1 MSKRRIEPVEIA
13 IGSALSF
20 DAYDAHGRL
29 LLRKGQIIN
38 SRSQIDGLMER
49 GLFVLDGGVREKQA
63 QPRQKPAE
71 VPPSAVSL
79 VLEARRRLQAI
90 CAVDAPKEGFSEV
103 IFGIRELIR
112 EACTL
117 SQDAALAMT
126 LLEREGRY
134 SIRHSVDVAIACHV
148 VGTALDIQEPE
159 LSALLAAALTMNMSI
174 LKLQDDLQ
182 SQAEPLSEEQ
192 REIIRRHPEDTVA
205 ILQERGVTNETWL
218 GALLSHHE
226 AIDGSGYR
234 HGKTGDD
241 IPLFS
246 QLVSLADVYCAR
258 ISSRDYRPP
267 LRPNAALRALFLD
280 QGKKV
285 RDGLASQFIKA
296 IGVFPP
302 GTPVRLENGEMA
314 VVTQRGESAKSPQV
328 CAIIGPR
335 GMPLVKPIP
344 RDTSMPTYGVREVVD
359 WSEIGAPPSMSA
371 LWGKVATVN

>member
-1 MSKRRIEPVEIA
+1 MSKRRITPVEIA

-29 LLRKGQIIN
+29 LLRKGQIIS

-49 GLFVLDGGVREKQA
+49 GLFVLDNGVREKQV
-63 QPRQKPAE
+63 RQKPAD

-79 VLEARRRLQAI
+79 VLEARHRLQAI
-90 CAVDAPKEGFSEV
+90 CGPDASKEGFSEA

-148 VGTALDIQEPE
+148 VGSALDIQEPE

-174 LKLQDDLQ
+174 LALQDDLQ

-192 REIIRRHPEDTVA
+192 RDTIRRHPEDTVA
-205 ILQERGVTNETWL
+205 MLRERGVTNETWL

-335 GMPLVKPIP
+335 GMPLVKPIA

-359 WSEIGAPPSMSA
+359 WSEIGAPPSMHT
-371 LWGKVATVN
+371 LWGKVAAVN

>member
-1 MSKRRIEPVEIA
+1 MSKRRITPLEIA
-13 IGSALSF
+13 IGSVLAW
-20 DAYDAHGRL
+20 DAYDSQGRL
-29 LLRKGQIIN
+29 LLRKGQVIS

-49 GLFVLDGGVREKQA
+49 GLFVQTDDIAEK
-63 QPRQKPAE
+63 PLRQRTE

-79 VLEARRRLQAI
+79 ILEARRRLQAI
-90 CAVDAPKEGFSEV
+90 CAPQATGDDFSRQ

-148 VGTALDIQEPE
+148 VGTALDVQEPE
-159 LSALLAAALTMNMSI
+159 LSALLAAALTMNLSI
-174 LKLQDDLQ
+174 LSLQDDLQ
-182 SQAEPLSEEQ
+182 AQSEPLTDEQ

-205 ILQERGVTNETWL
+205 MLRERGVTNETWL

-234 HGKTGDD
+234 EGKTGDD

-335 GMPLVKPIP
+335 GMPLAKPIA
-344 RDTSMPTYGVREVVD
+344 RDTSMPTYGVREVID
-359 WSEIGAPPSMSA
+359 WAEIGAPPSMHT
-371 LWGKVATVN
+371 LWGKVAAIH